1 MPILSR
7 DYFRNSWLSPKAVPT
22 QCCKAKVSNAGF
34 TVVELVAVIAL
45 IGVIASLALTRM
57 TDPGA
62 FDAVVARDSV
72 LALSRSAQQSA
83 LGRANVQLTLTPS
96 GSNIVVTSTVSGAVS
111 TTRSFPTNEVAIT
124 AGSVGS
130 GTTCG
135 SISSTITL
143 NFDSAGE
150 IEAVDDDGFPICLNG
165 ESSLCI
171 SPAGF
176 AHQGACR

>member
-1 MPILSR
+1 M
-7 DYFRNSWLSPKAVPT
+7 VE
-22 QCCKAKVSNAGF
+22 GF
-34 TVVELVAVIAL
+34 TLVELVLVVVVLAIV
-45 IGVIASLALTRM
+45 SLSISSRYLS
-57 TDPGA
+57 GSN
-62 FDAVVARDSV
+62 FDQRIARDGAISV
-72 LALSRSAQQSA
+72 MRQVQQSA
-83 LGRANVQLTLTPS
+83 LGKSNVSLKIETS
-96 GSNIVVTSTVSGAVS
+96 GSSVVFSEVISGATG
-111 TTRSFPTNEVAIT
+111 TTSSFPANEVAIT

-176 AHQGACR
+176 AHDGACL

>member
-1 MPILSR
+1 
-7 DYFRNSWLSPKAVPT
+7 VPT
-22 QCCKAKVSNAGF
+22 QCCRAEESNAGF

-45 IGVIASLALTRM
+45 IGVIASLALARM
-57 TDPGA
+57 TDPA
-62 FDAVVARDSV
+62 SFDGVVAKDGV

-83 LGRANVQLTLTPS
+83 LGRANVQLTLMPV
-96 GSNIVVTSTVSGAVS
+96 GSNIVVSSIVSGATAS
-111 TTRSFPTNEVAIT
+111 TRSFPTNEVAIT
-124 AGSVGS
+124 AGTVGS
-130 GTTCG
+130 GTSCS

-150 IEAVDDDGFPICLNG
+150 IETVDDDGFPICLNG

-176 AHQGACR
+176 AHEGACR

>member
-1 MPILSR
+1 M
-7 DYFRNSWLSPKAVPT
+7 
-22 QCCKAKVSNAGF
+22 
-34 TVVELVAVIAL
+34 VELVSVILL
-45 IGVIASLALTRM
+45 ITI
-57 TDPGA
+57 
-62 FDAVVARDSV
+62 VVAFGRGRFIGSGDFDELIHRNTILS
-72 LALSRSAQQSA
+72 LSRATQQSA
-83 LGRANVQLTLTPS
+83 LGRNNVQLTLTPS
-96 GSNIVVTSTVSGAVS
+96 GSNIVVSSIVSGAVS
-111 TTRSFPTNEVAIT
+111 TTRSFPANEVAIT

-135 SISSTITL
+135 SITSTITL

-165 ESSLCI
+165 ESSICI

>member
-1 MPILSR
+1 MRQLG
-7 DYFRNSWLSPKAVPT
+7 FQTKKA
-22 QCCKAKVSNAGF
+22 QGF
-34 TVVELVAVIAL
+34 TFVELVAVLLVVGIVAGVSIGPL
-45 IGVIASLALTRM
+45 IESR
-57 TDPGA
+57 A
-62 FDAVVARDSV
+62 FDGKRALDSLLSVTRSTQQTALVQSSVILKIETTGVSVVFSEV
-72 LALSRSAQQSA
+72 
-83 LGRANVQLTLTPS
+83 
-96 GSNIVVTSTVSGAVS
+96 ISGATG
-111 TTRSFPTNEVAIT
+111 TTRSFPANEVAIT

-176 AHQGACR
+176 AHQGACL

>member
-1 MPILSR
+1 MEE
-7 DYFRNSWLSPKAVPT
+7 KAR
-22 QCCKAKVSNAGF
+22 QRKLDGF
-34 TVVELVAVIAL
+34 TLVELVTVILLLAI
-45 IGVIASLALTRM
+45 IGSMVAGRI
-57 TDPGA
+57 TDPA
-62 FDAVVARDSV
+62 NFDGVVAKDSV

-96 GSNIVVTSTVSGAVS
+96 GSNIVVSSIVSGAVS

-176 AHQGACR
+176 AHQGACL

>member
-1 MPILSR
+1 M
-7 DYFRNSWLSPKAVPT
+7 
-22 QCCKAKVSNAGF
+22 
-34 TVVELVAVIAL
+34 VELVSVILL
-45 IGVIASLALTRM
+45 ITI
-57 TDPGA
+57 
-62 FDAVVARDSV
+62 VVAFGRGRFIGSGDFDELIHRNTILS
-72 LALSRSAQQSA
+72 LSRATQQAALSRGS
-83 LGRANVQLTLTPS
+83 VTLEIEAI
-96 GSNIVVTSTVSGAVS
+96 GSNLVLSSIVSGAVS

-124 AGSVGS
+124 AGPAGS

>member
-1 MPILSR
+1 L
-7 DYFRNSWLSPKAVPT
+7 
-22 QCCKAKVSNAGF
+22 
-34 TVVELVAVIAL
+34 VELVSVILL
-45 IGVIASLALTRM
+45 ITI
-57 TDPGA
+57 
-62 FDAVVARDSV
+62 VVAFGRGRFIGSGDFDELIHRNTILS
-72 LALSRSAQQSA
+72 LSRATQQAALSRGS
-83 LGRANVQLTLTPS
+83 VTLEIEAI
-96 GSNIVVTSTVSGAVS
+96 GSNLVLSSIVSGAVS

-124 AGSVGS
+124 AGPAGS

>member
-1 MPILSR
+1 M
-7 DYFRNSWLSPKAVPT
+7 
-22 QCCKAKVSNAGF
+22 
-34 TVVELVAVIAL
+34 VELVSVILL
-45 IGVIASLALTRM
+45 ITI
-57 TDPGA
+57 
-62 FDAVVARDSV
+62 VVAFGRGRFIGSGDFDELIHRNTILS
-72 LALSRSAQQSA
+72 LSRATQQAALSRGS
-83 LGRANVQLTLTPS
+83 VTLEIEAI
-96 GSNIVVTSTVSGAVS
+96 GSNLVLSSIVSGAVS
-111 TTRSFPTNEVAIT
+111 TTRSFPANEVAIT

-130 GTTCG
+130 GTSCG

-176 AHQGACR
+176 AHQGACL

>member
-1 MPILSR
+1 L
-7 DYFRNSWLSPKAVPT
+7 
-22 QCCKAKVSNAGF
+22 
-34 TVVELVAVIAL
+34 VELVSVILL
-45 IGVIASLALTRM
+45 ITI
-57 TDPGA
+57 
-62 FDAVVARDSV
+62 VVAFGRGRFIGSGDFDELIHRNTILS
-72 LALSRSAQQSA
+72 LSRATQQAALSRGS
-83 LGRANVQLTLTPS
+83 VTLEIEAI
-96 GSNIVVTSTVSGAVS
+96 GSNLVLSSIVSGAVS

-176 AHQGACR
+176 AHQGPCL

>member
-1 MPILSR
+1 M
-7 DYFRNSWLSPKAVPT
+7 
-22 QCCKAKVSNAGF
+22 
-34 TVVELVAVIAL
+34 VELVSVILL
-45 IGVIASLALTRM
+45 ITI
-57 TDPGA
+57 
-62 FDAVVARDSV
+62 VVAFGRGRFIGSGDFDELIHRNTILS
-72 LALSRSAQQSA
+72 LSRATQQAALSRGS
-83 LGRANVQLTLTPS
+83 VTLEIEAT
-96 GSNIVVTSTVSGAVS
+96 GSNLVLSSIVSGAVS

-124 AGSVGS
+124 AGSIGS

-176 AHQGACR
+176 AHQGECL

>member
-1 MPILSR
+1 MALKKM
-7 DYFRNSWLSPKAVPT
+7 D
-22 QCCKAKVSNAGF
+22 GF
-34 TVVELVAVIAL
+34 TIIELVAVLLLVGIL
-45 IGVIASLALTRM
+45 ASLSIGKVTDSAL
-57 TDPGA
+57 
-62 FDAVVARDSV
+62 FDARIATDVIIAELRAVQQVAMG
-72 LALSRSAQQSA
+72 RSLVSIRI
-83 LGRANVQLTLTPS
+83 GTDGVTTTISQL
-96 GSNIVVTSTVSGAVS
+96 VSGATTS
-111 TTRSFPTNEVAIT
+111 TRSFPTNEVAIT

-176 AHQGACR
+176 AHEGACL

>member
-1 MPILSR
+1 M
-7 DYFRNSWLSPKAVPT
+7 
-22 QCCKAKVSNAGF
+22 
-34 TVVELVAVIAL
+34 VELVSVILL
-45 IGVIASLALTRM
+45 ITI
-57 TDPGA
+57 
-62 FDAVVARDSV
+62 VVAFGRGRFIGSGDFDELIHRNTILS
-72 LALSRSAQQSA
+72 LSRATQQAALSRGS
-83 LGRANVQLTLTPS
+83 VTLEIEAT
-96 GSNIVVTSTVSGAVS
+96 GSNLVLSSIVSGAVS

-176 AHQGACR
+176 AHQGACL

>member
-1 MPILSR
+1 M
-7 DYFRNSWLSPKAVPT
+7 VE
-22 QCCKAKVSNAGF
+22 GF
-34 TVVELVAVIAL
+34 TLVELVLVVVVLAIVSLSISSRYLSGSNFDQVIA
-45 IGVIASLALTRM
+45 R
-57 TDPGA
+57 DGA
-62 FDAVVARDSV
+62 ISV
-72 LALSRSAQQSA
+72 MRQVQQSA
-83 LGRANVQLTLTPS
+83 LGKNNVSLKIETS
-96 GSNIVVTSTVSGAVS
+96 GSSVVFSEVISGATG
-111 TTRSFPTNEVAIT
+111 TTRSFPANEVAIT

-135 SISSTITL
+135 SIGSTITL

-176 AHQGACR
+176 AHQGACL

>member
-1 MPILSR
+1 M
-7 DYFRNSWLSPKAVPT
+7 
-22 QCCKAKVSNAGF
+22 
-34 TVVELVAVIAL
+34 VELVSVILL
-45 IGVIASLALTRM
+45 ITI
-57 TDPGA
+57 
-62 FDAVVARDSV
+62 VVAFGRGRFIGSGDFDELIHRNTILS
-72 LALSRSAQQSA
+72 LSRATQQAALSRGS
-83 LGRANVQLTLTPS
+83 VTLEIEAI
-96 GSNIVVTSTVSGAVS
+96 GSNLVLSSIVSGAVS
-111 TTRSFPTNEVAIT
+111 TTRSFPANEVAIT

-135 SISSTITL
+135 SIGSTITL

-176 AHQGACR
+176 AHQGACL

>member
-1 MPILSR
+1 MVSSR
-7 DYFRNSWLSPKAVPT
+7 
-22 QCCKAKVSNAGF
+22 
-34 TVVELVAVIAL
+34 I
-45 IGVIASLALTRM
+45 
-57 TDPGA
+57 TDPVS
-62 FDAVVARDSV
+62 FDGVVAKDGV

-96 GSNIVVTSTVSGAVS
+96 GSNIVVTSIVSGAVS
-111 TTRSFPTNEVAIT
+111 TTRSFPANEVAIT

-165 ESSLCI
+165 REQSLYLSRWICPSRRVSLNGDI
-171 SPAGF
+171 SLKKTASNIFFRLSIGM
-176 AHQGACR
+176 ACLR